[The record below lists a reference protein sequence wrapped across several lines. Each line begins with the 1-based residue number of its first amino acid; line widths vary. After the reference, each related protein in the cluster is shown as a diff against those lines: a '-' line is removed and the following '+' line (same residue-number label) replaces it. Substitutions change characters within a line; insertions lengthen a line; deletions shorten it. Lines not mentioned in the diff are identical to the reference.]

1 MLDSF
6 ASSRWQECYNWLV
19 RPLNDEHMACPLQS
33 NNKRLSLESHL
44 QMTYFILDSLSL
56 TLPTLVVFHTT
67 PMPSSLHSFN
77 FGNMLNIN
85 YDTRIRSGQETATED
100 KAVQYRQLISRATTQ
115 RFHSTSVDD
124 LTQIEDCGIMDNT
137 VEAWELRERAV
148 ARAKAQATILQL
160 DIPWGT
166 LQNQTFHHCN

>member
-1 MLDSF
+1 
-6 ASSRWQECYNWLV
+6 
-19 RPLNDEHMACPLQS
+19 
-33 NNKRLSLESHL
+33 
-44 QMTYFILDSLSL
+44 
-56 TLPTLVVFHTT
+56 
-67 PMPSSLHSFN
+67 
-77 FGNMLNIN
+77 MLNIN